1 MTTRQP
7 WLADLPEPI
16 LVVGGYGYGNVGD
29 EAMLGGLLR
38 LLAGKRVTVV
48 SRRPATTTSM
58 YGVPAV
64 SIGAAAVSLLSHRT
78 VLIGGGS
85 LFAREMGRAGRLL
98 PRFGLL
104 ARFLGRRVA
113 IVGVGL
119 DASTPESAA
128 PLVRRLFAAATPV
141 VVRDRASA
149 QLLASWDVPAA
160 VGPDLSA
167 YLDPSAPEVGER
179 LLRSAGLDPERPIV
193 GLCLTAID
201 ALLADAVAIAV
212 AACVGALPGLQ
223 FCFIPMS
230 RHPFVPAHD
239 DVTFARRLQELAPS
253 IRILEGAE
261 NPADLLSVFAHLS
274 VAVCMRYHSLLF
286 AARSGVPIV
295 PIAYAPKCRVWLE
308 EHGLASVTPDA
319 TAIREQ
325 IEAAVAATAR
335 A

>member
-1 MTTRQP
+1 VTLQQP
-7 WLADLPEPI
+7 GLADLPEPI
-16 LVVGGYGYGNVGD
+16 LVLGGYGYGNVGD
-29 EAMLGGLLR
+29 EAMLGGLLT
-38 LLAGKRVTVV
+38 LLAGRRVTVV
-48 SRRPATTTSM
+48 SRRPAATSSM
-58 YGVPAV
+58 HGVSAV
-64 SIGAAAVSLLSHRT
+64 SIGAAAFALLSHRT

-85 LFAREMGRAGRLL
+85 LFAREMGRVGRLL

-128 PLVRRLFAAATPV
+128 PLVRRLFAIANPV
-141 VVRDRASA
+141 VVRDAASA
-149 QLLASWDVPAA
+149 ALLASWDLPAA

-167 YLDPSAPEVGER
+167 YLEPAAPEVGER
-179 LLRSAGLDPERPIV
+179 LLRASGLDPDRPIV

-201 ALLADAVAIAV
+201 GRLAKAVATAIAD
-212 AACVGALPGLQ
+212 CVNALPGLQ
-223 FCFIPMS
+223 FCFVPMS
-230 RHPFVPAHD
+230 RHPFVPQHD
-239 DVTFARRLQELAPS
+239 DVTFAEHLRELAPG

-261 NPADLLSVFAHLS
+261 DPADLLSVFGQLS

-286 AARSGVPIV
+286 AERSAVPIV
-295 PIAYAPKCRVWLE
+295 PIAYAPKCLVWLD
-308 EHGLASVTPDA
+308 EHGLASVPPEA

-325 IEAAVAATAR
+325 IEAAVAGAVA

>member
-1 MTTRQP
+1 MTARQP

-16 LVVGGYGYGNVGD
+16 LVLGGYGYGNVGD
-29 EAMLGGLLR
+29 EAMLGGLLK
-38 LLAGKRVTVV
+38 LLAGRRVTVV
-48 SRRPATTTSM
+48 SRRPAATTSM
-58 YGVPAV
+58 HGVPAV
-64 SIGAAAVSLLSHRT
+64 SIGAAAFALLSHRT

-85 LFAREMGRAGRLL
+85 LFAREMGRVGRLL

-128 PLVRRLFAAATPV
+128 PLVRRLFAIAEPV
-141 VVRDRASA
+141 VVRDAASA
-149 QLLASWDVPAA
+149 AILASWDVPAA

-167 YLDPSAPEVGER
+167 YLEPAAPEVGER
-179 LLRSAGLDPERPIV
+179 LLRASGLDPDRPIV

-201 ALLADAVAIAV
+201 ARLADAVAIAV
-212 AACVGALPGLQ
+212 AACVDALPGLQ

-230 RHPFVPAHD
+230 RHPFVPEHD

-261 NPADLLSVFAHLS
+261 NPADLLSAFAHLS

-286 AARSGVPIV
+286 AARSAVPIV
-295 PIAYAPKCRVWLE
+295 PIAYAPKCRAWLE
-308 EHGLASVTPDA
+308 EHGLASVPPNA
-319 TAIREQ
+319 TAIRER
-325 IEAAVAATAR
+325 IEAAVVATAR